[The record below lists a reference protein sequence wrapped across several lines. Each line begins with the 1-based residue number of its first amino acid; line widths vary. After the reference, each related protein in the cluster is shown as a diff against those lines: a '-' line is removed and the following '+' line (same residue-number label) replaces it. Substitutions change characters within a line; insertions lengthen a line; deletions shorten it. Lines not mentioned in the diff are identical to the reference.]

1 MGSAISSKFKVYYF
15 FNSVLF
21 ITEALKLEQTKLKLV
36 LISVVT
42 NQRTDKTKSW
52 PDCYD
57 LQVSSDLFFVFI
69 RRRLAQAKKWL
80 R

>member
-1 MGSAISSKFKVYYF
+1 MGFIPHFLF

-42 NQRTDKTKSW
+42 NQRTDKTKS
-52 PDCYD
+52 
-57 LQVSSDLFFVFI
+57 
-69 RRRLAQAKKWL
+69 
-80 R
+80 